1 MTRPLTLVILAA
13 LASPTFAVDQPAEL
27 SRAPIRLDAAQQQAI
42 GLTWG
47 TAERRPVEKV
57 IRTVGR
63 LDFDERRLAQVTL
76 KVSGF
81 IEELYANYTGQPV
94 RKGDPLFTL
103 YSPELLT
110 AQREYLLARET
121 ERRLRQSSVPEA
133 RVSAASLAGASRERL
148 RLWDLSPQQ
157 MRELEESGQA
167 RRTLTI
173 HSPIAGV
180 VIEKMAVAGQR
191 VEPGMTLYKLADLS
205 TIWVYGDVYEYELPF
220 VQVGQEAALALT
232 AYPEQRFT
240 ARVAYVAPMLDA
252 KTRTAKVRFELPN
265 SPDRLLRPEMY
276 GTVELRVPLGERLVV
291 PRTAVLDSGRR
302 QVVFADGGDGR
313 LVPREVRLGG
323 RFDDAVEVL
332 DGVAAGE
339 RVVTSANFLV
349 DSESK
354 LQAAESM
361 MGMMGALGMG
371 HVTMEGA
378 RPMQMGGGEGAAPGG
393 VGAGETKQ
401 MGDLRVTVF
410 PARETATVGENA
422 IRVRVEDAAGAPV
435 AGAGVSFSYTMD
447 MPGMAIEEAR
457 ARELGGGVYEGA
469 ARFAMGG
476 PWSLVVQIERP
487 GKPPLRERFTLRVES

>member
-1 MTRPLTLVILAA
+1 MSRPLALVILAT

-121 ERRLRQSSVPEA
+121 ERRLRQSSLPEA

-157 MRELEESGQA
+157 LRELEESGQA

-191 VEPGMTLYKLADLS
+191 VEPGMTLYRIADLS
-205 TIWVYGDVYEYELPF
+205 TVWVYGDVYEYELPF
-220 VQVGQEAALALT
+220 VRVGQEAALALT

-240 ARVAYVAPMLDA
+240 ARVA
-252 KTRTAKVRFELPN
+252 
-265 SPDRLLRPEMY
+265 
-276 GTVELRVPLGERLVV
+276 
-291 PRTAVLDSGRR
+291 
-302 QVVFADGGDGR
+302 
-313 LVPREVRLGG
+313 
-323 RFDDAVEVL
+323 
-332 DGVAAGE
+332 
-339 RVVTSANFLV
+339 
-349 DSESK
+349 
-354 LQAAESM
+354 
-361 MGMMGALGMG
+361 
-371 HVTMEGA
+371 
-378 RPMQMGGGEGAAPGG
+378 
-393 VGAGETKQ
+393 
-401 MGDLRVTVF
+401 
-410 PARETATVGENA
+410 
-422 IRVRVEDAAGAPV
+422 
-435 AGAGVSFSYTMD
+435 
-447 MPGMAIEEAR
+447 
-457 ARELGGGVYEGA
+457 
-469 ARFAMGG
+469 
-476 PWSLVVQIERP
+476 
-487 GKPPLRERFTLRVES
+487 

>member
-1 MTRPLTLVILAA
+1 MSRPLALVILAT

-47 TAERRPVEKV
+47 TAERRPLEKV

-121 ERRLRQSSVPEA
+121 ERRLRQSSLPEA

-173 HSPIAGV
+173 HAPIAGV

-265 SPDRLLRPEMY
+265 SPDQLLRPEMY

-361 MGMMGALGMG
+361 MGMMGAIGMG
-371 HVTMEGA
+371 DWKMESA
-378 RPMQMGGGEGAAPGG
+378 RPMEMGGQAGPGQEERRVGDVMVAVSVAAG
-393 VGAGETKQ
+393 
-401 MGDLRVTVF
+401 
-410 PARETATVGENA
+410 PAKVGENA
-422 IRVRVEDAAGAPV
+422 IRVHVRDASGAPV
-435 AGAGVSFSYTMD
+435 KGAAVSFSYTMD
-447 MPGMAIEEAR
+447 MPGMSIEQAR
-457 ARELGGGVYEGA
+457 AQERGDGMYEGS
-469 ARFAMGG
+469 ARFTMAG
-476 PWSLVVQIERP
+476 PWGLVVEIERP
-487 GKPPLRERFTLRVES
+487 GKPPAREKFTLRVSG